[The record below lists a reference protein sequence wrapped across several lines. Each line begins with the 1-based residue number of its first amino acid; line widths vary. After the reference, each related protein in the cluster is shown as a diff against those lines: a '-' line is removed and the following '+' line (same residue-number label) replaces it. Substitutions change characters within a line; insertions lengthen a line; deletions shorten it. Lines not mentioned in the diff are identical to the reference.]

1 MSSITL
7 YGFWRSSS
15 SARVSIAL
23 ALKELPWTW
32 ESIDL
37 GAREQE
43 GEAFRAVNPWG
54 QVPALRCDDGVVT
67 QSLAILDFLEDRFP
81 ETRRLLPEDPWQ
93 RAAVRELTEF
103 VASMIQPFQ
112 LPGAT
117 RRRMID
123 AFSLDRLAEGA
134 DAACVAFSRE
144 HVTIA
149 LGELD
154 RLVARHAG
162 QFAVGDAPSM
172 ADCCVIPQLWSAS
185 ALGVDV
191 NVFPALSKLYERCM
205 RIEAFASS
213 HPSRLQQRTAAV
225 APAAVGPA
233 AVAPAAV
240 AMGQVVRTAVE
251 SHALRYKEHDEAVTH
266 YLAHV
271 ANRPIPELDRVRSV
285 TFDAFGPIATKV
297 SAVDVCLFLRWIVG
311 LLQPRRLVEIGVFTG
326 SSSLA
331 ILDAMRPDARLIAFD
346 VSDEYTRIAR
356 EAWAR
361 AGVSHQVELRL
372 VDAAAGVPALAD
384 DADWAGQI
392 DFAWIDGL
400 NTQYRTN
407 LDQLLPLL
415 APGAWMVFDN
425 TLWKG
430 RVAQPDVHDDQTDHL
445 RDLNAWLHASPDFEC
460 TVLGVGDG
468 LTIVRRAVAH

>member
-15 SARVSIAL
+15 SQRVSIAL
-23 ALKELPWTW
+23 ALKGLPWTW

-37 GAREQE
+37 SAREQE
-43 GEAFRAVNPWG
+43 GEAYRAVNPWG
-54 QVPALRCDDGVVT
+54 QVPALRCDERVVT

-93 RAAVRELTEF
+93 RAAVREITEF

-134 DAACVAFSRE
+134 DAACAAFSRE

-154 RLVARHAG
+154 RLVARQAG
-162 QFAVGDAPSM
+162 LFAVGDAPSL

-205 RIEAFASS
+205 RVEAFASS
-213 HPSRLQQRTAAV
+213 HPSQLQQRTAAGA
-225 APAAVGPA
+225 APTAAASGA
-233 AVAPAAV
+233 L
-240 AMGQVVRTAVE
+240 GQAVRTAVE

-266 YLAHV
+266 YLSHV

-285 TFDAFGPIATKV
+285 TFEQFGPIATKV

-311 LLQPRRLVEIGVFTG
+311 LLKPRRLVEIGVFTG

-331 ILDAMRPDARLIAFD
+331 ILDAMQPDARLMAFD

-356 EAWAR
+356 DAWAR

-372 VDAAAGVPALAD
+372 VDAAVGVPALAGD
-384 DADWAGQI
+384 PDWAGQI

-468 LTIVRRAVAH
+468 LTLVRRTMTR

>member
-15 SARVSIAL
+15 SQRVSIAL
-23 ALKELPWTW
+23 ALKELPFTW

-54 QVPALRCDDGVVT
+54 QVPALRCDDRVVT
-67 QSLAILDFLEDRFP
+67 QSLAILGFLEDRFP
-81 ETRRLLPEDPWQ
+81 ETRRLLPEEPWQ
-93 RAAVRELTEF
+93 RAAVREITEF

-117 RRRMID
+117 RRRMVE
-123 AFSLDRLAEGA
+123 AFALDRLADGA
-134 DAACVAFSRE
+134 DAACTAFSRE

-162 QFAVGDAPSM
+162 QFAVGDAPTM
-172 ADCCVIPQLWSAS
+172 ADCCVIPQLWSSS

-213 HPSRLQQRTAAV
+213 HPSRLQQRTTPLATPAGSAA
-225 APAAVGPA
+225 AA
-233 AVAPAAV
+233 
-240 AMGQVVRTAVE
+240 VVRTAVE

-266 YLAHV
+266 YLSHV

-285 TFDAFGPIATKV
+285 TFEQFGPIATKV

-311 LLQPRRLVEIGVFTG
+311 LLRPRRLVEIGVFTG

-331 ILDAMRPDARLIAFD
+331 ILDAMQPDARLMAFD
-346 VSDEYTRIAR
+346 VSDEYTRVAR

-372 VDAAAGVPALAD
+372 VDAAVGVPGLAND
-384 DADWAGQI
+384 PEWAGQI

-415 APGAWMVFDN
+415 APGAWLVFDN

-445 RDLNAWLHASPDFEC
+445 RDLNAWLHASPEFQC

-468 LTIVRRAVAH
+468 LTIVRRVATV